1 MRYRIPFVLLGLLTL
16 LSAGAFA
23 LSMAEVQ
30 PNHQVTITSCG
41 QSGQFAPHEI
51 IVSCADGSSGFSH
64 LAWMDWGE
72 PTAYAHGLAFVNSCT
87 PTCAAGTVVT
97 RSVTIALSGLSAS
110 QYRELTVVGSTG
122 TASGAA
128 MKLS

>member
-1 MRYRIPFVLLGLLTL
+1 MRLRIPFVLLGLLTL

-41 QSGQFAPHEI
+41 QSGQFAPREI
-51 IVSCADGSSGFSH
+51 VVACADGNLGYSH

-72 PTAYAHGLAFVNSCT
+72 PTAYAHGVAYQNSCT
-87 PTCAAGTVVT
+87 PTCAAGTIIT
-97 RSVTIALSGLSAS
+97 HSVMIALSGLRANQYHVLTVMNSAGA
-110 QYRELTVVGSTG
+110 VVGS
-122 TASGAA
+122 AVS
-128 MKLS
+128 LS